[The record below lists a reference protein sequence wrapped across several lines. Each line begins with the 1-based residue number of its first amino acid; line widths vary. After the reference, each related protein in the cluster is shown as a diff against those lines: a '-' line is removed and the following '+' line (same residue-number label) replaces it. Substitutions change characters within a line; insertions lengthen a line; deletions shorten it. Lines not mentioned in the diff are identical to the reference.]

1 MGLSYSFVTASFYDK
16 DDDTDK
22 NFNNKTVTLPEIQV
36 VLLVTGMMYI
46 ILGSF
51 LEYIRH
57 IEIRIIIPIISL
69 FGILKIIVRTHL
81 IFSKSTVRLEFMTS
95 LWILTLKKW

>member
-1 MGLSYSFVTASFYDK
+1 MTKKLKIKIFVISYFTNIFSLMGLSYSFVTASFYDK
-16 DDDTDK
+16 DDDSEK

-57 IEIRIIIPIISL
+57 VEIRIIIPIIIL
-69 FGILKIIVRTHL
+69 FGLLKI
-81 IFSKSTVRLEFMTS
+81 TVS
-95 LWILTLKKW
+95 